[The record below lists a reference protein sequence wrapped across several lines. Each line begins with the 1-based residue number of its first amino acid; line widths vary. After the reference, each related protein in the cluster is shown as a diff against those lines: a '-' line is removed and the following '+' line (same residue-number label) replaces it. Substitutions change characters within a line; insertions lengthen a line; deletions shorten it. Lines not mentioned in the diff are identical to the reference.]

1 MREREG
7 RLTAAYRAAGAGPDA
22 AEAVPAAIQ
31 AAIDALVAAHQTN
44 VDLSGEERIDAFRS
58 EMLRRC
64 PQTVENPALAAEIEH
79 AICES
84 ASWEPPDLIA
94 GAVDAVAALRR
105 AGLRTAVVSN
115 TGLAPGAYVEAALR
129 ERALGPLIDHWIW
142 SDEVRSWKPGQ
153 AIFRAALDALGVSAS
168 EAAFVGDTPE
178 ADVLG
183 AQQAGF
189 ATVVQ
194 VGAKRVEGVTAD
206 LQLESVAELPAALAV
221 RRGDAGGDS
230 DICWGL

>member
-1 MREREG
+1 MRERER

-22 AEAVPAAIQ
+22 AEAVPKAIQ
-31 AAIDALVAAHQTN
+31 AAIAALVAAHQSN
-44 VDLSGEERIDAFRS
+44 VDLSGQERIDAFRA

-64 PQTVENPALAAEIEH
+64 PQTVENAALAAEIEQ

-94 GAVDAVAALRR
+94 GAVDAVDALRR

-168 EAAFVGDTPE
+168 ETAFIGDTPE

-194 VGAKRVEGVTAD
+194 VGPKRVAGVVPD
-206 LQLESVAELPAALAV
+206 LHLGSVAELPAALV
-221 RRGDAGGDS
+221 S
-230 DICWGL
+230 

>member
-1 MREREG
+1 MRERER
-7 RLTAAYRAAGAGPDA
+7 RLTAAYLAAGAGSGA
-22 AEAVPAAIQ
+22 AEAVPNAIQ
-31 AAIDALVAAHQTN
+31 AAIDALVVAHQRN
-44 VDLSGEERIDAFRS
+44 IDLSGDERIDAFRA
-58 EMLRRC
+58 EMRRRC
-64 PQTVENPALAAEIEH
+64 PQTVENSELNAEIER

-84 ASWEPPDLIA
+84 AAWEPPDLIA

-115 TGLAPGAYVEAALR
+115 TGLAPGAYVERALR
-129 ERALGPLIDHWIW
+129 ARALGPLIDHWIW

-168 EAAFVGDTPE
+168 ETAFVGDTPE

-194 VGAKRVEGVTAD
+194 VGGKRAAGVEPD
-206 LQLESVAELPAALAV
+206 LQLASVAELPMALA
-221 RRGDAGGDS
+221 R
-230 DICWGL
+230 

>member
-1 MREREG
+1 MRERER
-7 RLTAAYRAAGAGPDA
+7 RLTAAYLAAGAGPGA
-22 AEAVPAAIQ
+22 AEAVPNAIQ
-31 AAIDALVAAHQTN
+31 AAIDALVAAHQRN
-44 VDLSGEERIDAFRS
+44 IDLSGDERIDAFRA
-58 EMLRRC
+58 EMRRRC
-64 PQTVENPALAAEIEH
+64 PQTVENSELNAEIER

-84 ASWEPPDLIA
+84 AAWEPPDLIA

-115 TGLAPGAYVEAALR
+115 TGLAPGAYVERVLR
-129 ERALGPLIDHWIW
+129 ARALGPLIDHWIW

-168 EAAFVGDTPE
+168 ETAFVGDTPE

-194 VGAKRVEGVTAD
+194 VGGKRAAGVEPD
-206 LQLESVAELPAALAV
+206 LQLASVAELPMALA
-221 RRGDAGGDS
+221 RSA
-230 DICWGL
+230 L

>member
-1 MREREG
+1 MRERER
-7 RLTAAYRAAGAGPDA
+7 RLTAAYLAAGAGSGA
-22 AEAVPAAIQ
+22 VEAVPNAIQ
-31 AAIDALVAAHQTN
+31 AAIDALVVAHQRN
-44 VDLSGEERIDAFRS
+44 IDLSGDERIDAFRA
-58 EMLRRC
+58 EMRRRC
-64 PQTVENPALAAEIEH
+64 PQTVENSELNAEIER

-84 ASWEPPDLIA
+84 AAWEPPDLIA

-115 TGLAPGAYVEAALR
+115 TGLASGAYVERALR
-129 ERALGPLIDHWIW
+129 ARALGPLIDHWIW

-168 EAAFVGDTPE
+168 ETAFVGDTPE

-194 VGAKRVEGVTAD
+194 VGGKRAAGVEPD
-206 LQLESVAELPAALAV
+206 LQLASVAELPMALA
-221 RRGDAGGDS
+221 R
-230 DICWGL
+230 

>member
-1 MREREG
+1 MRERER

-22 AEAVPAAIQ
+22 AEAVPKAIQ
-31 AAIDALVAAHQTN
+31 AAIDALVAAHQAN
-44 VDLSGEERIDAFRS
+44 IDLSGQERIDAFRA

-64 PQTVENPALAAEIEH
+64 PQAVENAALAAEIEH

-94 GAVDAVAALRR
+94 GAVDAVAALRH

-129 ERALGPLIDHWIW
+129 ERPLGPLIDHWLW

-153 AIFRAALDALGVSAS
+153 AIFRAALEELGVSAS
-168 EAAFVGDTPE
+168 DAAFVGDTPE

-183 AQQAGF
+183 AQEAGF
-189 ATVVQ
+189 AIVVQ
-194 VGAKRVEGVTAD
+194 VGAKRVEGVRAD
-206 LQLESVAELPAALAV
+206 LQLESVAELPAALA
-221 RRGDAGGDS
+221 R
-230 DICWGL
+230 

>member
-1 MREREG
+1 MRERER
-7 RLTAAYRAAGAGPDA
+7 RLTAAYLAAGAGPDA
-22 AEAVPAAIQ
+22 AEAVPNAIQ
-31 AAIDALVAAHQTN
+31 AAIDALVAAHQDN
-44 VDLSGEERIDAFRS
+44 IDLSGDERIDAFRA
-58 EMLRRC
+58 EMRRRC
-64 PQTVENPALAAEIEH
+64 PQTVENSELNAEIER

-84 ASWEPPDLIA
+84 AAWEPPDLIA

-115 TGLAPGAYVEAALR
+115 TGLAPGAYVERALR
-129 ERALGPLIDHWIW
+129 ARALGPLIDHWIW

-168 EAAFVGDTPE
+168 ETAFVGDTPE

-194 VGAKRVEGVTAD
+194 VGGKRAAGVEPD
-206 LQLESVAELPAALAV
+206 LQLASVAELPMALA
-221 RRGDAGGDS
+221 R
-230 DICWGL
+230 

>member
-1 MREREG
+1 MRERER
-7 RLTAAYRAAGAGPDA
+7 RLTAAYLAAGAGPGV
-22 AEAVPAAIQ
+22 AEAVPNAIQ
-31 AAIDALVAAHQTN
+31 AAIDALVAAHQRN
-44 VDLSGEERIDAFRS
+44 IDLSGDERIDAFRA
-58 EMLRRC
+58 EMRRRC
-64 PQTVENPALAAEIEH
+64 PQTVENSELHAEIER

-84 ASWEPPDLIA
+84 AAWEPPDLIA

-115 TGLAPGAYVEAALR
+115 TGLAPGAYVERALR
-129 ERALGPLIDHWIW
+129 ARALGPLIDHWIW

-168 EAAFVGDTPE
+168 ETAFVGDTPE

-194 VGAKRVEGVTAD
+194 VGGKRAAGVEPD
-206 LQLESVAELPAALAV
+206 LQLASVAELPMALAK
-221 RRGDAGGDS
+221 
-230 DICWGL
+230 

>member
-1 MREREG
+1 MRERER
-7 RLTAAYRAAGAGPDA
+7 RLTAAYLAAGAGPGA
-22 AEAVPAAIQ
+22 AEAVPGAIQ
-31 AAIDALVAAHQTN
+31 AAIDALVVAHQRN
-44 VDLSGEERIDAFRS
+44 IDLSGDERIDAFRA
-58 EMLRRC
+58 EMRRRC
-64 PQTVENPALAAEIEH
+64 PQTVENSELNAEIER

-84 ASWEPPDLIA
+84 AAWEPPDLIA

-115 TGLAPGAYVEAALR
+115 TGLAPGAYVERALR
-129 ERALGPLIDHWIW
+129 ARALGPLIDHWIW

-168 EAAFVGDTPE
+168 ETAFVGDTPE

-194 VGAKRVEGVTAD
+194 VGAKRAAGVEPD
-206 LQLESVAELPAALAV
+206 LQLASVAELPMALA
-221 RRGDAGGDS
+221 R
-230 DICWGL
+230 

>member
-1 MREREG
+1 MRERER
-7 RLTAAYRAAGAGPDA
+7 RLTVAYRAAGAGDDA
-22 AEAVPAAIQ
+22 AEAVSQAIQ
-31 AAIDALVAAHQTN
+31 AAIDALVAAHQSN
-44 VDLSGEERIDAFRS
+44 VDLSGAERIDAFRA
-58 EMLRRC
+58 EMQLRC
-64 PQTVENPALAAEIEH
+64 PQTVENPELAAEIERS
-79 AICES
+79 ICHS

-94 GAVDAVAALRR
+94 GAVEAVAALRR

-129 ERALGPLIDHWIW
+129 ERPLGPLVDHWIW

-183 AQQAGF
+183 AQEAGF

-194 VGAKRVEGVTAD
+194 VGAKRVEGVAAD
-206 LQLESVAELPAALAV
+206 LHLDSVAELPAALA
-221 RRGDAGGDS
+221 
-230 DICWGL
+230 L

>member
-1 MREREG
+1 MRERER
-7 RLTAAYRAAGAGPDA
+7 RLTAAYLAAGAGPDA
-22 AEAVPAAIQ
+22 AEAVPNAIQ
-31 AAIDALVAAHQTN
+31 AAIDALVVAHQDN
-44 VDLSGEERIDAFRS
+44 IDLSGAERIDAFRA

-64 PQTVENPALAAEIEH
+64 PQTVENSELNAEIER

-84 ASWEPPDLIA
+84 AAWEPPDLIA

-115 TGLAPGAYVEAALR
+115 TGLAPGAYVERALR
-129 ERALGPLIDHWIW
+129 ARALGPLIDHWIW

-153 AIFRAALDALGVSAS
+153 AIFRAALDALGVSAA
-168 EAAFVGDTPE
+168 ETAFVGDTPE

-194 VGAKRVEGVTAD
+194 VGGKRAAGVEPD
-206 LQLESVAELPAALAV
+206 LQLASVAELPMALA
-221 RRGDAGGDS
+221 R
-230 DICWGL
+230 

>member
-1 MREREG
+1 MRERER
-7 RLTAAYRAAGAGPDA
+7 RLTAAYLAAGAGPDA
-22 AEAVPAAIQ
+22 AEAVPNAIQ
-31 AAIDALVAAHQTN
+31 AAIDALVAAHQRN
-44 VDLSGEERIDAFRS
+44 IDLSGDERIDAFRA
-58 EMLRRC
+58 EMRLRC
-64 PQTVENPALAAEIEH
+64 PQTVENSELNAEIER

-84 ASWEPPDLIA
+84 AAWEPPDLIA

-115 TGLAPGAYVEAALR
+115 TGLAPGAYVERALR
-129 ERALGPLIDHWIW
+129 ARALGPLIDHWIW

-168 EAAFVGDTPE
+168 ETAFVGDTPE

-194 VGAKRVEGVTAD
+194 VGGKRAAGVEPD
-206 LQLESVAELPAALAV
+206 LQIASVAELPMALA
-221 RRGDAGGDS
+221 R
-230 DICWGL
+230 

>member
-1 MREREG
+1 MRERER
-7 RLTAAYRAAGAGPDA
+7 RLTAAYLAAGAGPGA
-22 AEAVPAAIQ
+22 AEAVPNAIQ
-31 AAIDALVAAHQTN
+31 AAIDALVVAHQDN
-44 VDLSGEERIDAFRS
+44 IDLSGAERIDAFRA

-64 PQTVENPALAAEIEH
+64 PQTVENPALHAEIER

-84 ASWEPPDLIA
+84 AAWEPPDLIA
-94 GAVDAVAALRR
+94 GAVEAVAALRR

-115 TGLAPGAYVEAALR
+115 TGLAPGAYVERALR
-129 ERALGPLIDHWIW
+129 ARALGPLIDHWIW

-153 AIFRAALDALGVSAS
+153 TIFRAALDALGVSAAES
-168 EAAFVGDTPE
+168 AFVGDTPE

-194 VGAKRVEGVTAD
+194 VGGKRAAGVEPD
-206 LQLESVAELPAALAV
+206 LQLASVAELPMALA
-221 RRGDAGGDS
+221 R
-230 DICWGL
+230 

>member
-1 MREREG
+1 MRERER
-7 RLTAAYRAAGAGPDA
+7 RLTAAYLAAGAGPDA
-22 AEAVPAAIQ
+22 AEAVPNAIQ
-31 AAIDALVAAHQTN
+31 AAIDALVVAHQRN
-44 VDLSGEERIDAFRS
+44 IDLSGDERIDAFRA
-58 EMLRRC
+58 EMRRRC
-64 PQTVENPALAAEIEH
+64 PQTVENSELHAEIER

-84 ASWEPPDLIA
+84 AAWEPPDLIA
-94 GAVDAVAALRR
+94 GAVEAVAALRR

-115 TGLAPGAYVEAALR
+115 TGLAPGAYVERALR
-129 ERALGPLIDHWIW
+129 ARALGPLIDHWIW

-168 EAAFVGDTPE
+168 ETAFVGDTPE

-194 VGAKRVEGVTAD
+194 VGGKRAAGVEPD
-206 LQLESVAELPAALAV
+206 LQLASVAELPMALA
-221 RRGDAGGDS
+221 R
-230 DICWGL
+230 

>member
-1 MREREG
+1 M
-7 RLTAAYRAAGAGPDA
+7 TAAYRAAGAGPDA
-22 AEAVPAAIQ
+22 AGAVLLAIQ

-64 PQTVENPALAAEIEH
+64 PQTVENPALEAEIEH

-84 ASWEPPDLIA
+84 ASWEPPDLID

-105 AGLRTAVVSN
+105 AGLHTAVVSN
-115 TGLAPGAYVEAALR
+115 TGLAPGAYVEAALL
-129 ERALGPLIDHWIW
+129 ERPLGPLIDHWIW

-153 AIFRAALDALGVSAS
+153 AIFRAALDVLGVSAD
-168 EAAFVGDTPE
+168 ETLFVGDTPE

-189 ATVVQ
+189 GMVVQ
-194 VGAKRVEGVTAD
+194 VGAKRVAGVTPD
-206 LQLESVAELPAALAV
+206 LHLESVADLPAALA
-221 RRGDAGGDS
+221 G
-230 DICWGL
+230 

>member
-1 MREREG
+1 MRERER
-7 RLTAAYRAAGAGPDA
+7 RLTAAYLAAGAGPGA
-22 AEAVPAAIQ
+22 TEAVPNAIQ
-31 AAIDALVAAHQTN
+31 AAIDALVAAHQRN
-44 VDLSGEERIDAFRS
+44 IDLSGDERIDAFRA
-58 EMLRRC
+58 EMRRRC
-64 PQTVENPALAAEIEH
+64 PQTVENSELNAEIER

-84 ASWEPPDLIA
+84 AAWEPPDLIA

-115 TGLAPGAYVEAALR
+115 TGLAPGAYVERALR
-129 ERALGPLIDHWIW
+129 ARALGPLIDHWIW

-168 EAAFVGDTPE
+168 ETAFVGDTPE

-194 VGAKRVEGVTAD
+194 VGGKRAAGVEPD
-206 LQLESVAELPAALAV
+206 LQLASVAELPMALA
-221 RRGDAGGDS
+221 R
-230 DICWGL
+230 

>member
-1 MREREG
+1 MRERER
-7 RLTAAYRAAGAGPDA
+7 RLTAAYLAAGAGPGV
-22 AEAVPAAIQ
+22 AEAVPNAIQ
-31 AAIDALVAAHQTN
+31 AAIDALVVAHQRN
-44 VDLSGEERIDAFRS
+44 IDLSGGERIDAFRA
-58 EMLRRC
+58 EMRRRC
-64 PQTVENPALAAEIEH
+64 PQTVENSELHAEIER

-84 ASWEPPDLIA
+84 AAWEPPDLIA

-115 TGLAPGAYVEAALR
+115 TGLAPGAYVERALR
-129 ERALGPLIDHWIW
+129 ARALGPLIDHWIW

-168 EAAFVGDTPE
+168 ETAFVGDTPE

-194 VGAKRVEGVTAD
+194 VGGKRMAGVEPD
-206 LQLESVAELPAALAV
+206 LQLASVAELPMALA
-221 RRGDAGGDS
+221 R
-230 DICWGL
+230 

>member
-1 MREREG
+1 MRERER
-7 RLTAAYRAAGAGPDA
+7 RLTAAYLAAGAGPDA
-22 AEAVPAAIQ
+22 AEAVPNAIQ
-31 AAIDALVAAHQTN
+31 AAIDALVVAHQRN
-44 VDLSGEERIDAFRS
+44 IDLSGDERIDAFRA
-58 EMLRRC
+58 EMRRRC
-64 PQTVENPALAAEIEH
+64 PQTVENSELNAEIER

-84 ASWEPPDLIA
+84 AAWEPPDLIA

-115 TGLAPGAYVEAALR
+115 TGLAPGAYVERALR
-129 ERALGPLIDHWIW
+129 ARALGPLIDHWIW

-168 EAAFVGDTPE
+168 ETAFVGDTPE

-194 VGAKRVEGVTAD
+194 VGGKRAAGVKPD
-206 LQLESVAELPAALAV
+206 LQLASVAELPTALAK
-221 RRGDAGGDS
+221 
-230 DICWGL
+230 

>member
-1 MREREG
+1 MRERER
-7 RLTAAYRAAGAGPDA
+7 RLTAAYLAAGAGPDA
-22 AEAVPAAIQ
+22 TEAVPNAIQ
-31 AAIDALVAAHQTN
+31 AAIDALIVAHQRN
-44 VDLSGEERIDAFRS
+44 IDLSGDERIDAFRA

-64 PQTVENPALAAEIEH
+64 PQTVENSELSAEIER

-84 ASWEPPDLIA
+84 AAWEPPDLIA
-94 GAVDAVAALRR
+94 GAVEAVAALRR

-115 TGLAPGAYVEAALR
+115 TGLAPGAYVERALR
-129 ERALGPLIDHWIW
+129 ARALGPLIDHWIW

-153 AIFRAALDALGVSAS
+153 AIFRAALDALGVSAAES
-168 EAAFVGDTPE
+168 AFVGDTPE

-194 VGAKRVEGVTAD
+194 VGGKCAAGVEPD
-206 LQLESVAELPAALAV
+206 LQLASVADLPMALT
-221 RRGDAGGDS
+221 R
-230 DICWGL
+230 

>member
-1 MREREG
+1 MRERER
-7 RLTAAYRAAGAGPDA
+7 RLTAAYLAAGAGSGA
-22 AEAVPAAIQ
+22 VEAVPNAIQ
-31 AAIDALVAAHQTN
+31 AAIDALVVAHQRN
-44 VDLSGEERIDAFRS
+44 IDLSGDERIDAFRA
-58 EMLRRC
+58 EMRRRC
-64 PQTVENPALAAEIEH
+64 PQTVENSELNAEIER

-84 ASWEPPDLIA
+84 AAWEPPDLIA

-115 TGLAPGAYVEAALR
+115 TGLAPGAYVERALR
-129 ERALGPLIDHWIW
+129 ARTLGPLIDHWVW

-168 EAAFVGDTPE
+168 ETAFVGDTPE

-194 VGAKRVEGVTAD
+194 VGAKRAAGVEPD
-206 LQLESVAELPAALAV
+206 LQLASVAELPMALAK
-221 RRGDAGGDS
+221 
-230 DICWGL
+230 

>member
-1 MREREG
+1 MRERER
-7 RLTAAYRAAGAGPDA
+7 RLTAAYLAAGAGPGA
-22 AEAVPAAIQ
+22 AEAVPNAIQ
-31 AAIDALVAAHQTN
+31 AAIDALVAAHQRN
-44 VDLSGEERIDAFRS
+44 IDLSGDERIDAFRA
-58 EMLRRC
+58 EMRRRC
-64 PQTVENPALAAEIEH
+64 PQTVENSELNAEIER

-84 ASWEPPDLIA
+84 AAWEPPDLIA

-115 TGLAPGAYVEAALR
+115 TGLAPGAYVERALR
-129 ERALGPLIDHWIW
+129 ARALGPLIDHWIW

-168 EAAFVGDTPE
+168 ETAFVGDTPE

-194 VGAKRVEGVTAD
+194 VGGKRAAGVEPD
-206 LQLESVAELPAALAV
+206 LRLASVAELPMALAK
-221 RRGDAGGDS
+221 
-230 DICWGL
+230 